1 MLWFL
6 ELGCR
11 FNNMKKKHVIDL
23 LKGKQINPTV
33 QRIKIARFLLKK
45 PQHLTAKEVFVG
57 LQSKQ
62 NNIARATIY
71 NTLGLFVK
79 KGVLRQVVVDTER
92 VLYDSNTN
100 DHHHVYN
107 VDTGELIDID
117 SSNIIL
123 NAPNI
128 FPPNTQLASVDFV
141 VKIQN
146 TIH

>member
-45 PQHLTAKEVFVG
+45 PQHLTAEEVFVG
-57 LQSKQ
+57 LQRKQ

-79 KGVLRQVVVDTER
+79 KV
-92 VLYDSNTN
+92 
-100 DHHHVYN
+100 
-107 VDTGELIDID
+107 
-117 SSNIIL
+117 
-123 NAPNI
+123 
-128 FPPNTQLASVDFV
+128 F
-141 VKIQN
+141 
-146 TIH
+146 